1 MGLKRVAYVWII
13 PVLIFFFLTGVVPPK
28 AFGLT
33 TQEEKDLGKQVFSE
47 IERSGALLND
57 LFLLGFVERVGRTL
71 LAEVGSTPFEY
82 KFYVVNSQEPNAFAI
97 PGGYIFVT
105 TGLLVL
111 AENEQEVAGVL
122 SHEIA
127 HVTMRHISNL
137 IDRSKRINLA
147 SMVAMIAGM
156 LLGGGGKGGEA
167 VAATAMAA
175 QQSLLLKYTRENET
189 DADQNSL
196 HYLTKAGYDPNG
208 LLSFMKKISRYGMI
222 AGPKIPTYLSTH
234 PATDDRIA
242 LMENLIQT
250 EPKYRG
256 ALKTV
261 GNYKVIQTVAFVDER
276 DPLVAVTHFESVVK
290 SDPEDV
296 IGLFG
301 LGLAYRKNGRLDKS
315 IEVFQKALSKTPQD
329 PGILRELGVS
339 YFLAGKVDPAIDC
352 LESLLSVPPTEG
364 GQKNDLLTL
373 YYLGTAY
380 QEKADFS
387 KALNFLLKVRK
398 EAPDFVDVYLR
409 LGSIY
414 GRMGNKGIS
423 HYYFGKYFKLR
434 GDRNSALLHFR
445 TALEG
450 LDRGSPE
457 REEVQR
463 ELNELNQGKPSIR
476 ESPGKN

>member
-1 MGLKRVAYVWII
+1 MGRQRVAYVCII
-13 PVLIFFFLTGVVPPK
+13 SVLVFLFFAGIVAPK
-28 AFGLT
+28 VHGLT
-33 TQEEKDLGKQVFSE
+33 TEEERNLGKQVFSE
-47 IERSGALLND
+47 IEKTGTLLND

-71 LAEVGSTPFEY
+71 LAEVGTTPFEY
-82 KFYVVNSQEPNAFAI
+82 RFYVVNSQEPNAFAI

-105 TGLLVL
+105 TGLLVM
-111 AENEQEVAGVL
+111 AENEQEVAGVM

-127 HVTMRHISNL
+127 HVTMRHISHL

-156 LLGGGGKGGEA
+156 LMAGGGKGGEA
-167 VAATAMAA
+167 MAAAAMAA
-175 QQSLLLKYTRENET
+175 QQALLLKYTRENET

-196 HYLTKAGYDPNG
+196 HYLTRAGYDPNG
-208 LLSFMKKISRYGMI
+208 LLSFMKKMSRYGMT

-250 EPKYRG
+250 EPKYSG
-256 ALKTV
+256 PLKTER
-261 GNYKVIQTVAFVDER
+261 NYKWIQTVAFVHER
-276 DPLVAVTHFESVVK
+276 DPLVAVNQYEVLVK

-296 IGLFG
+296 IALFG

-315 IEVFQKALSKTPQD
+315 IEAFQKALSKTPHD

-339 YFLAGKVDPAIDC
+339 YFLGGKVDPAIDC
-352 LESLLSVPPTEG
+352 LELLLSLPPSEG
-364 GQKNDLLTL
+364 GQKDDLLTI
-373 YYLGTAY
+373 YYLGRAY

-387 KALNFLLKVRK
+387 KALNLFQKVRK
-398 EAPDFVDVYLR
+398 ESPDFADVYLR

-414 GRMGNKGIS
+414 GRTGNKGLS
-423 HYYFGKYFKLR
+423 HFYFGKYFKLR

-450 LDRGSPE
+450 LDAGSPE
-457 REEVQR
+457 RAEAQK
-463 ELNELNQGKPSIR
+463 ELNQLGQGKP
-476 ESPGKN
+476 